1 MVGAS
6 LKFQSSARIRES
18 LSTGGKDTGS
28 SGISGQVDATNM
40 SSGTVLG
47 HLKLHNINVKI
58 EIFFCFNCLCSFI
71 SSVQAFFWWFY
82 DFFCRLRILESKL
95 ALLVRIQCRLTKKP
109 WETSLNSWKLLNA
122 RCRKKMQTAKRRF
135 LTTVKSKKMII
146 TKLICI

>member
-58 EIFFCFNCLCSFI
+58 EIFFCFNCLCLS
-71 SSVQAFFWWFY
+71 WFQY
-82 DFFCRLRILESKL
+82 M
-95 ALLVRIQCRLTKKP
+95 
-109 WETSLNSWKLLNA
+109 TSRPCDVFHTGPL
-122 RCRKKMQTAKRRF
+122 
-135 LTTVKSKKMII
+135 
-146 TKLICI
+146 